1 MLFIQIVIN
10 TCMLVK
16 EKDYFMVTKYEI
28 ILEIKAFCVYLKF
41 DLHQITFTYIFIN
54 LVSQIS
60 DIVRYFKIS

>member
-10 TCMLVK
+10 MLVY

-28 ILEIKAFCVYLKF
+28 ILEIKVFCVFLKF
-41 DLHQITFTYIFIN
+41 DYSTLLISMFIK
-54 LVSQIS
+54 LVSRIS

>member
-41 DLHQITFTYIFIN
+41 DLQQITYIFIN